1 MQKIIFCAIFCVIFI
16 ANLVELRNFDGELKL
31 QILNLDKKLT
41 GFEDKS
47 QQFRLKNSTREI
59 SQKSERK
66 FLEEILINHIND
78 VSESSKFFCTHS
90 KDEND
95 DTFLTVVKRCV
106 VRFPH
111 GSSC

>member
-1 MQKIIFCAIFCVIFI
+1 MQKIILSALFCVIFV
-16 ANLVELRNFDGELKL
+16 ANLVELRNFDGELKF
-31 QILNLDKKLT
+31 QILNLDKKFSVFD
-41 GFEDKS
+41 GKNQHF
-47 QQFRLKNSTREI
+47 QIKNSTKEI

-66 FLEEILINHIND
+66 FLEEILINHINK
-78 VSESSKFFCTHS
+78 VSESSKFFCTNS

-95 DTFLTVVKRCV
+95 DTFLTVIKRCV